1 MCERVW
7 QRGKWYSDAIGR
19 KWKLIEI
26 HRYGES
32 IDSYVILFR
41 RRWHP
46 FGYRIG
52 MVEEGVLP
60 SRATVF
66 TQRNK
71 FGWTTVYSKEE
82 EEE

>member
-1 MCERVW
+1 MQERVW
-7 QRGKWYSDAIGR
+7 QRGRWYPDAVGR

-26 HRYGES
+26 HRHGES

-52 MVEEGVLP
+52 MVDEDAP
-60 SRATVF
+60 TQATVF
-66 TQRNK
+66 TQRNE
-71 FGWTTVYSKEE
+71 FGWTTIYGEE